1 MGSTPLAKRVCKTFA
16 VVLAPLT
23 AVALGGC
30 FNGPYSYPTVW
41 DELAQCESRGDW
53 HINTGNGYYGGL
65 QFWQPTWEGFGG
77 TEFAPRADLASREHQ
92 IVVAERVL
100 AVQGWNAWPACSRK
114 LGLR

>member
-1 MGSTPLAKRVCKTFA
+1 MGSKPLAKRVCRKLA

-30 FNGPYSYPTVW
+30 FSKGSYPTVW
-41 DELAQCESRGDW
+41 DELARCESSGNW

-77 TEFAPRADLASREHQ
+77 TAFAPRADLASREQQ

-114 LGLR
+114 IGLR